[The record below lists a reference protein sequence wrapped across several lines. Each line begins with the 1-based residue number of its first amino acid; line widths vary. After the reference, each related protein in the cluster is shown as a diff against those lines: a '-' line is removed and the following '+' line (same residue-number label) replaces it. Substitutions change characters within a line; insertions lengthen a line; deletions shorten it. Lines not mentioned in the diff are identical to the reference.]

1 MLIKQKTFYSQMEK
15 HLESL
20 KSAITKL
27 RIADHIVYTT
37 YPLIKDKRLLLKALD
52 SIYESIVFTINSV
65 LQYDYLGKR
74 ITLSSDPKENF
85 ETFIN
90 KSAKTYSIPE
100 SELQD
105 LIDFI
110 RMIENHKKSAME
122 FARKEKIIILSKDLK
137 TTQIDLEKMRGYL
150 NLGRKML
157 EKTKIIV
164 TGNQ

>member
-1 MLIKQKTFYSQMEK
+1 MEK

-20 KSAITKL
+20 KNAITKL

-52 SIYESIVFTINSV
+52 SIYESIVFTINSI

-74 ITLSSDPKENF
+74 IALSSNPKENF
-85 ETFIN
+85 ETFLN
-90 KSAKTYSIPE
+90 KSAKNYNIPPVD
-100 SELQD
+100 LQE

-110 RMIENHKKSAME
+110 KMIENHKKSAME
-122 FARKEKIIILSKDLK
+122 FARKEKIVILTKDLK
-137 TTQIDLEKMRGYL
+137 TTHIDLEKMRSYL

-164 TGNQ
+164 TGNE